1 MKQTSLVQE
10 GKTLTNWQ
18 TDKHKADTYFPIIQQ
33 CIKKFAGKL
42 ISIEVADYEK
52 DTKQATDYVL
62 IVSSGA
68 IGCRIRNGRWVFN
81 KYHEFTV
88 RASRPSGAIT
98 ELEKIRTGYPRW
110 YFYGWADGSLMPY
123 WIFVD
128 VDIFRSS
135 GQIDNPTTKDVK
147 NFDCSSS
154 FIGYDIVDMYRHKC
168 IIEMSDDVK
177 KHINDRTQDNQYIN
191 YTSTNENTVYGY
203 QVTF

>member
-1 MKQTSLVQE
+1 MA
-10 GKTLTNWQ
+10 NWQ
-18 TDKHKADTYFPIIQQ
+18 TDKQWADTYFPIIQQ

-42 ISIEVADYEK
+42 ISIEVANYEK

-81 KYHEFTV
+81 KYHEFTI
-88 RASRPSGAIT
+88 RSSRPSGAVT
-98 ELEKIRTGYPRW
+98 ELEKIRTGYPKW
-110 YFYGWADGSLMPY
+110 YFYGWTDGSLMPY

-128 VDIFRSS
+128 MDMFRSS
-135 GQIDNPTTKDVK
+135 KQIDNPNTQNVK
-147 NFDCSSS
+147 NLDRSSS

-177 KHINDRTQDNQYIN
+177 KYINNHTHDTQYLN
-191 YTSTNENTVYGY
+191 YTSTNEKTVYGCQATY
-203 QVTF
+203 